1 MGTVA
6 AVSSV
11 PRLRGKNV
19 EGTGKRRGDVLL
31 AWHADLHHLHHW
43 VNVGN
48 QEKLQEVLGIHNQES
63 CHE

>member
-31 AWHADLHHLHHW
+31 AWHADIHHHHR
-43 VNVGN
+43 VNAGN
-48 QEKLQEVLGIHNQES
+48 QEKFQEVLRIHNQES